1 MDDIDIEEIRPAM
14 TWKLRQEV
22 LYPQQKQ
29 YEMEFDEDLDDTHF
43 GAFSGD
49 DLVAVVSVGQNKND
63 FQLRDFAI
71 EPSAQ
76 NGAAG
81 AALIENITEYAK
93 KRGGNHLWTDASM
106 DQLPLYLKY
115 DFVQTGKYYSRHGV
129 DYEIVEKPI

>member
-22 LYPQQKQ
+22 LYPNQKQ
-29 YEMEFDEDLDDTHF
+29 YEMDFDNDLDDTHF

-49 DLVAVVSVGQNKND
+49 ELVAVVSVGKNNNN

-76 NGAAG
+76 NSGAG
-81 AALIENITEYAK
+81 EALVESITEYAK
-93 KRGGNHLWTDASM
+93 KLGGTHLWTDASL

-115 DFVQTGKYYSRHGV
+115 DFVQTGRYYSRHGV
-129 DYEIVEKPI
+129 NYEIVEKPI